1 MKFIT
6 LGKLMDILQ
15 SYKDNFGEDIP
26 VLLSDKNS
34 PDSLTN
40 LIGAYVIDIVDQETD
55 ESQEVI
61 LLCNMEEDE
70 LTSDPGFDFSDDEEK
85 ESDEVFHEDD
95 SKVSLSHSQT
105 C

>member
-15 SYKDNFGEDIP
+15 NYKENFGEDIP

-70 LTSDPGFDFSDDEEK
+70 LTSDPGFDF
-85 ESDEVFHEDD
+85 EDGFGD
-95 SKVSLSHSQT
+95 NE
-105 C
+105 

>member
-55 ESQEVI
+55 ESQEII

-70 LTSDPGFDFSDDEEK
+70 LTSDPGFDFSDDEEGG
-85 ESDEVFHEDD
+85 EEA
-95 SKVSLSHSQT
+95 
-105 C
+105 

>member
-61 LLCNMEEDE
+61 LLCNTEEDE

-85 ESDEVFHEDD
+85 ESEEVFYEDD
-95 SKVSLSHSQT
+95 
-105 C
+105 

>member
-15 SYKDNFGEDIP
+15 NYKDNFGEDIP

-34 PDSLTN
+34 PVSLTN
-40 LIGAYVIDIVDQETD
+40 LIGAYVIDIMDPKTD
-55 ESQEVI
+55 DSQEII

-70 LTSDPGFDFSDDEEK
+70 LTSDPGFDFSDDEE
-85 ESDEVFHEDD
+85 EEHEDYED
-95 SKVSLSHSQT
+95 T
-105 C
+105 

>member
-55 ESQEVI
+55 ESQGVI

-70 LTSDPGFDFSDDEEK
+70 LTSDPGFDFSEDEEK
-85 ESDEVFHEDD
+85 ESEEVLYEDD
-95 SKVSLSHSQT
+95 
-105 C
+105 

>member
-1 MKFIT
+1 MKYIT

-34 PDSLTN
+34 PDSLTI
-40 LIGAYVIDIVDQETD
+40 LVGAYVIDIMDPKTD
-55 ESQEVI
+55 DSQEVI

-70 LTSDPGFDFSDDEEK
+70 LTNDPGFDFSDDEEK
-85 ESDEVFHEDD
+85 ESEEVFYEDD
-95 SKVSLSHSQT
+95 
-105 C
+105 

>member
-70 LTSDPGFDFSDDEEK
+70 LTSDPGFDFSDDEEGDP
-85 ESDEVFHEDD
+85 EEVFYEND
-95 SKVSLSHSQT
+95 
-105 C
+105 

>member
-70 LTSDPGFDFSDDEEK
+70 LTSDPGFDFSDDEDSE
-85 ESDEVFHEDD
+85 EVFYEDD
-95 SKVSLSHSQT
+95 
-105 C
+105 

>member
-1 MKFIT
+1 MRFIT

-15 SYKDNFGEDIP
+15 SYKDNFVEDIP

-40 LIGAYVIDIVDQETD
+40 LIGAYVIDIADQETD

-85 ESDEVFHEDD
+85 ESEEVFYEDD
-95 SKVSLSHSQT
+95 
-105 C
+105 

>member
-85 ESDEVFHEDD
+85 NSEEVFYEDD
-95 SKVSLSHSQT
+95 
-105 C
+105 

>member
-61 LLCNMEEDE
+61 LLCNIEEDE

-85 ESDEVFHEDD
+85 ESEEVFYEDD
-95 SKVSLSHSQT
+95 
-105 C
+105 

>member
-70 LTSDPGFDFSDDEEK
+70 LMSDPGFDFSDDEEK
-85 ESDEVFHEDD
+85 ESEEVFYEDD
-95 SKVSLSHSQT
+95 
-105 C
+105 

>member
-40 LIGAYVIDIVDQETD
+40 LIGTYVIDIVDQETD
-55 ESQEVI
+55 ESKEII

-70 LTSDPGFDFSDDEEK
+70 LTSDTGLE
-85 ESDEVFHEDD
+85 
-95 SKVSLSHSQT
+95 
-105 C
+105 

>member
-40 LIGAYVIDIVDQETD
+40 LIGAYVIDIMDQETD

-85 ESDEVFHEDD
+85 ESEKVFYEDD
-95 SKVSLSHSQT
+95 
-105 C
+105 

>member
-1 MKFIT
+1 MIKLIT

-15 SYKDNFGEDIP
+15 TYRDEYGDNIP
-26 VLLSDKNS
+26 ILLSDKNS

-40 LIGAYVIDIVDQETD
+40 LIGAYVIDIMDPETD

-85 ESDEVFHEDD
+85 ESEEVFYEDD
-95 SKVSLSHSQT
+95 
-105 C
+105 